1 MNKYLAISV
10 LMLMTGKAHAHSH
23 PAVDALTHALEHAA
37 MNVQTWL
44 PYVLGLSL
52 AALLGALVQV
62 RRSRL
67 GENRRRIK

>member
-1 MNKYLAISV
+1 MNKYLAIAI
-10 LMLMTGKAHAHSH
+10 LMLIAGNAEAHSH

-52 AALLGALVQV
+52 VALLGAFVQV
-62 RRSRL
+62 RRGRL
-67 GENRRRIK
+67 GENRRRFE